1 MLSRRILTLLALPL
15 LLLGGAQARPY
26 DQIRDIGVLRV
37 GMPGDVAPFNLS
49 AGKSMVGFEPDL
61 IQEVARAM
69 NLRVIF
75 EQVPA
80 DDLLTA
86 LDQDKVDLVMNNL
99 VITSTR
105 ENRFD
110 FSVPY
115 NCSGVSIASLGNYD
129 KNTDLTGKTIAV
141 PRNSIFETYVGK
153 LPFEKTV
160 KPFDTNVEVIRAVL
174 TGQADA
180 TYAFTAMGPTFQRL
194 YPKLPIHFSPAL
206 WSSPNGIAIKGGN
219 ESLRQAVNVSLG
231 RYLRTP
237 AYKALLN
244 KYFAQ
249 DTSCKS

>member
-1 MLSRRILTLLALPL
+1 MIPCRPLALLALSL
-15 LLLGGAQARPY
+15 LTLGTAQARPY
-26 DQIRDIGVLRV
+26 DQIREIGVLRI

-49 AGKSMVGFEPDL
+49 AGKSMVGFEADL
-61 IQEVARAM
+61 AQEVARGM

-86 LDQDKVDLVMNNL
+86 LDQDKIDLAMNNL

-115 NCSGVSIASLGNYD
+115 NCSGVSIASLSTYD
-129 KNTDLTGKTIAV
+129 KNADLTGKTIAV

-153 LPFEKTV
+153 LPFDKTV
-160 KPFDTNVEVIRAVL
+160 KVFDTNVEVIRSVL
-174 TGQADA
+174 TRQTDA

-219 ESLRQAVNVSLG
+219 ETLRQAVNVSLG
-231 RYLRTP
+231 RYLKTP
-237 AYKALLN
+237 AYKALLT